1 MVVEACKC
9 PECWGI
15 SPQAKQRW
23 FRAKQERTVKD
34 LLQQIR
40 AAATGRGASMSKIL
54 ILLVH
59 RMPSHLIHGVPAKGG
74 ALREDLQPGEVEV
87 FQPGDDMSDG
97 ERYAVRT
104 RVVSTRLV
112 LRDSVLPE
120 TIGEEFHDGT
130 TGLVPGAVPDHPR
143 GEGER
148 ATNPTGAG
156 GVPQPGE
163 RGDGP
168 GSGSRTGP
176 KRLRESVVS
185 GSTSES
191 TVDPRGPRVR
201 ALSIRANYESSGWVG
216 GPKGGS

>member
-1 MVVEACKC
+1 MDFY
-9 PECWGI
+9 G
-15 SPQAKQRW
+15 Q
-23 FRAKQERTVKD
+23 D
-34 LLQQIR
+34 L
-40 AAATGRGASMSKIL
+40 
-54 ILLVH
+54 
-59 RMPSHLIHGVPAKGG
+59 
-74 ALREDLQPGEVEV
+74 VEV
-87 FQPGDDMSDG
+87 LQPGDDMSDG

-104 RVVSTRLV
+104 REVSTRLV

-130 TGLVPGAVPDHPR
+130 TGVVAAAVPDHPR

-156 GVPQPGE
+156 GVPQPGG

-191 TVDPRGPRVR
+191 TSE
-201 ALSIRANYESSGWVG
+201 L
-216 GPKGGS
+216 